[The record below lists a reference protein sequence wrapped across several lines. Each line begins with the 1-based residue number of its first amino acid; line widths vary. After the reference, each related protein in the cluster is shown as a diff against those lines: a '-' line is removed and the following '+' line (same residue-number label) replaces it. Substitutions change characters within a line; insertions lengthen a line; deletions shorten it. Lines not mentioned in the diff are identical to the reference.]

1 MDLNNIYTEV
11 ILEHS
16 RNSRNK
22 KELSN
27 PTFVEP
33 GNNPSCGDEITL
45 QLKGNEDKIE
55 DASYTGTGCAISQ
68 ASTSIMIDTI
78 KNHSYK
84 EALEMANNFI
94 GMIKN
99 EVTDQEELD
108 KLGDAIIFENIKNLP
123 ARVKCAV
130 LPWYTLKNVI
140 EKNNKDK

>member
-1 MDLNNIYTEV
+1 
-11 ILEHS
+11 
-16 RNSRNK
+16 
-22 KELSN
+22 
-27 PTFVEP
+27 
-33 GNNPSCGDEITL
+33 
-45 QLKGNEDKIE
+45 
-55 DASYTGTGCAISQ
+55 
-68 ASTSIMIDTI
+68 
-78 KNHSYK
+78 
-84 EALEMANNFI
+84 MANDFI